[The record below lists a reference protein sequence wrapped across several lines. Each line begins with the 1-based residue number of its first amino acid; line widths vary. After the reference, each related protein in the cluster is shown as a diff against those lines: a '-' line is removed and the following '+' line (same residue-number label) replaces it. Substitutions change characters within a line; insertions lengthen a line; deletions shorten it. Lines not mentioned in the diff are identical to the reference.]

1 MIFAK
6 NKVNHL
12 NKNTMKNLKFIFIL
26 PLFLMLFAT
35 CTDGKTEDVL
45 NLNEDDYYDF
55 ESFGLKEY
63 DIPATIM
70 LPGETANIGV
80 ATAPEV
86 DHKPNHHKWRIAAGQ
101 NFNFEIDDWGN
112 EKDMVGFTK
121 KQLAENKM
129 FNIKYI
135 VDEKDFIYFEKTLKV
150 DGKKNASDKVGVLH
164 KTYLV
169 YAQHI
174 IHGVTYLFKSRDE
187 GDSKV
192 IAEFIAKSL
201 KSVKSSK

>member
-1 MIFAK
+1 MK
-6 NKVNHL
+6 YL
-12 NKNTMKNLKFIFIL
+12 NENTMRNLKFIFIL
-26 PLFLMLFAT
+26 PLFLLLLPA
-35 CTDGKTEDVL
+35 CTSEKNDGALVL
-45 NLNEDDYYDF
+45 SDDDYYDF
-55 ESFGLKEY
+55 ESFSLKEY
-63 DIPATIM
+63 DIPATLM

-164 KTYLV
+164 KTYFV

-174 IHGVTYLFKSRDE
+174 INGVTYLFKSRDE

-201 KSVKSSK
+201 KSVKSNK